1 MLSALDDDASPLT
14 AALPREARERYAAVA
29 DLEERIA
36 RWLRQGRERWPS
48 VSLDARRFVEHVG
61 RRLPTDGDA
70 VAVLD
75 RLRASDL
82 YLVCACLQGDAAA
95 LREFEDGYLARVHVA
110 LRPVAGAER
119 VADEV
124 RSALRQGML
133 VGAPPRGP
141 ALADY
146 GGRGDLWS
154 WVRVSAVRAA
164 LKLQHRDRRDVA
176 IERQVLDALAGVPGE
191 DPELDVLRD
200 TFRDAFRDAFV
211 AAFADLDAA
220 QRTMLLQHYV
230 DGLTT
235 EQLGGLHRVHRV
247 TISRRLVRAR
257 QSLLQRTRTAM
268 MTRLRLTPSDCDSI
282 IRVVRSQLDITLERV
297 VGG

>member
-1 MLSALDDDASPLT
+1 VT
-14 AALPREARERYAAVA
+14 
-29 DLEERIA
+29 DLEERIEQ
-36 RWLRQGRERWPS
+36 WLRQGRERWPS

-61 RRLPTDGDA
+61 RRLPTDGDE

-75 RLRASDL
+75 RIRAPDL

-95 LREFEDGYLARVHVA
+95 LREFEDGYLARVGVA
-110 LRPVAGAER
+110 LRSIAGAER

-124 RSALRQGML
+124 RSRLRQSML

-146 GGRGDLWS
+146 AGRGDLWA

-164 LKLQHRDRRDVA
+164 LKLQHRDTRDLA
-176 IERQVLDALAGVPGE
+176 IERQVLDVLAGVPGE
-191 DPELDVLRD
+191 DPELDLLRD
-200 TFRDAFRDAFV
+200 TFRDAFREAFV
-211 AAFADLDAA
+211 AAFADLEAA

-257 QSLLQRTRTAM
+257 QSLLQHTRTAM
-268 MTRLRLTPSDCDSI
+268 MKRMRLTPSECDSI

-297 VGG
+297 VGRG